1 MKLPKP
7 SLKSQNYN
15 DKNEVAPKLLE
26 LLVTPILENLFASY
40 LYAVL
45 GCHHIWLLPPPPPH
59 FISTESDS
67 GLSSQRSSCL
77 VERQEVVSVL
87 GFGSSRFLFLGP
99 TLSP

>member
-15 DKNEVAPKLLE
+15 DENEVAPKLLE

-45 GCHHIWLLPPPPPH
+45 GYHHIWLSPPTPC
-59 FISTESDS
+59 FISTESGP
-67 GLSSQRSSCL
+67 GLSSQRSS
-77 VERQEVVSVL
+77 
-87 GFGSSRFLFLGP
+87 P
-99 TLSP
+99 AHAA